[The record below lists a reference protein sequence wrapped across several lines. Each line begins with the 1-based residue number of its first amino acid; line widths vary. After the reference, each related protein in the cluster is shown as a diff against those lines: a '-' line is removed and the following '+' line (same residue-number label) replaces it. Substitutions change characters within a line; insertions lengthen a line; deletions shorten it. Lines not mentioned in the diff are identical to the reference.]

1 MYSIAYNNVTKK
13 LLFTR
18 YDDSIGVEKP
28 TAEFWLADY
37 CENNNLNPADYT
49 AVDLT
54 DTYNKN
60 QQVILGNHVYNEST
74 GAIEADPN
82 WVAPPPVEP
91 SPPPEP
97 VAPST
102 PSKDELLAQLLA
114 IQAQIE
120 ALK

>member
-18 YDDSIGVEKP
+18 YDDSVGVEKP

-37 CENNNLNPADYT
+37 CVHNNLNPADYT

-54 DTYNKN
+54 DTYDKTL
-60 QQVILGNHVYNEST
+60 QVILGNHVFNETT

-91 SPPPEP
+91 PPPPAAPAEP
-97 VAPST
+97 T
-102 PSKDELLAQLLA
+102 KDELLAQLLA

>member
-18 YDDSIGVEKP
+18 RDDSVGVEKP

-37 CENNNLNPADYT
+37 CVHNNLNPADYT

-54 DTYNKN
+54 ATYDKTL
-60 QQVILGNHVYNEST
+60 QVILGNHVFNGAT
-74 GAIEADPN
+74 GAIEADPD

-91 SPPPEP
+91 PPPPAAPAEP
-97 VAPST
+97 T
-102 PSKDELLAQLLA
+102 KDELLAQLLA

>member
-18 YDDSIGVEKP
+18 YDDSVGVAKP

-37 CENNNLNPADYT
+37 CQHNDLNPADYT

-54 DTYNKN
+54 DTYDKKL
-60 QQVILGNHVYNEST
+60 QVILGNHVFNETT

-82 WVAPPPVEP
+82 WVAPPPPPAPEP
-91 SPPPEP
+91 P
-97 VAPST
+97 VAPAGPT
-102 PSKDELLAQLLA
+102 KEDLLAQLTAL
-114 IQAQIE
+114 QAQIQS
-120 ALK
+120 LQ